1 MQKEVSDVK
10 TQNDEYVT
18 TEGGYLALKVGN
30 SLLIREFW
38 GNNRLIED
46 GETPLEYKMR
56 LTLFKKFRKVHKQGT
71 PVLSPEIMQQLLNK

>member
-1 MQKEVSDVK
+1 MQTEVSNVK
-10 TQNDEYVT
+10 TQSDEYVT

-38 GNNRLIED
+38 GNNRLVED

-56 LTLFKKFRKVHKQGT
+56 LALFKKFRKVHKQGT
-71 PVLSPEIMQQLLNK
+71 PVISKEIINQLLNK